1 MALDTTTLQKFVL
14 GVHIIFQLA
23 VAICSVIGDDFSAV
37 YMGCLTKKLPRD
49 RKVATALANINL
61 TMLR

>member
-1 MALDTTTLQKFVL
+1 MALDTTTLQKFVH

-23 VAICSVIGDDFSAV
+23 VSTCSVIGDYFSAV

-49 RKVATALANINL
+49 RKVATA
-61 TMLR
+61 

>member
-1 MALDTTTLQKFVL
+1 MALDTTTLQKFVH

-23 VAICSVIGDDFSAV
+23 VSLCSVIGDHFSAV

-49 RKVATALANINL
+49 RKVVSA
-61 TMLR
+61 